1 MKKINLAF
9 IISCLLMSAVSA
21 QEIKKEVQLSDFS
34 VVQKILA
41 SDPDNGEAN
50 FKMAMYYGSADY
62 LDIAKQLEYLKKSAD
77 LSFAEG
83 QLQYGFYLLNQG
95 LRDEGLAYLNASAT
109 QNHVKAMTLLGD
121 LYFAGY
127 QDKDGNNV
135 IQADAE
141 KAIIYLNQAIER
153 DSQDARYTLG
163 YLYLDDKFGQQD
175 ILKAIELFESNID
188 YKHQTGDLSS
198 IVALIDV
205 YVTNPQI
212 KDVQRKVVDL
222 YYLANLQGYVPS
234 FYPVGLMQ
242 KEGVKGDRLEV
253 VKDLESAFDNLYKAA
268 RAGYIDAMFNI
279 GEMYFKGEGVEQSD
293 RNAYIWMAIAE
304 ELSDSETKYSDTI
317 LELIPR
323 KDRESAVN
331 EKKQQLSVF
340 MVVPKS

>member
-1 MKKINLAF
+1 M
-9 IISCLLMSAVSA
+9 
-21 QEIKKEVQLSDFS
+21 
-34 VVQKILA
+34 
-41 SDPDNGEAN
+41 
-50 FKMAMYYGSADY
+50 
-62 LDIAKQLEYLKKSAD
+62 
-77 LSFAEG
+77 
-83 QLQYGFYLLNQG
+83 QYGFYLLNQG

-141 KAIIYLNQAIER
+141 KATIYLNQAIER

-212 KDVQRKVVDL
+212 KDVQGKVVDL

-340 MVVPKS
+340 MAVPKS